1 MKKILITLLTL
12 SLLIL
17 NNIVWAQENEVQKSG
32 GEPGYAIR
40 NPRFSPGKVALLPT
54 SPFYFTKE
62 LWRGIKLFFT
72 FDPVKKADLESQIAD
87 EKLAE
92 LVKVYE
98 TSKSKEALQ
107 KAVQNYIKSQERLA
121 KRIKSLEVNPKVEEL
136 ITKISER
143 NTQHLILFD
152 ELITRIGGD
161 GIHGGL
167 IEARK
172 ASDAVTANQ
181 VDKSWRAAQTGIEN
195 ALNNLPYEEGLK
207 ELKALE
213 VLTRIE
219 ENLPAEAKKGIETA
233 KENIETKLIEEGK
246 IKNIL
251 GEESTAKIEEYG
263 NGKSILSQPSENN
276 EIKKTPISNIQL
288 GGGPNDK
295 STDVN
300 WIIIKDVP
308 LSQKALESVIDK
320 LEEKAKKVNSAIQKS
335 NIVKIQTIKE
345 LKTAIEEAKS
355 DEFYQFVPKPIGPN
369 CPQISPDTSKGLE
382 ECFKSAK
389 SLEDKYPGCNYS
401 NICKSSS
408 KLQNIEKCGPM
419 PLYPTKEGCERICQD
434 GKWQDFCIVE
444 PSPLTQDKLPKEKF
458 PTCGKIQCLRYDP
471 ICGTDGKTYA
481 CGEAD
486 AKACGVEVAYKGEC
500 KPSSLTPPPDK
511 QVVCTQEWNPVCG
524 TDGKTYSNE
533 CMAKVAGVDIS
544 YKGECQIRETLPL
557 RQY

>member
-1 MKKILITLLTL
+1 MD
-12 SLLIL
+12 
-17 NNIVWAQENEVQKSG
+17 
-32 GEPGYAIR
+32 GERYEP
-40 NPRFSPGKVALLPT
+40 NLLPT

-72 FDPVKKADLESQIAD
+72 FDPVKKADLELKIAD

-92 LVKVYE
+92 ALKVIERDCGVKQE
-98 TSKSKEALQ
+98 QSCNQ
-107 KAVQNYIKSQERLA
+107 KALEKSLTNYFNSREKLIDRLERL
-121 KRIKSLEVNPKVEEL
+121 KNNSNVEEL
-136 ITKISER
+136 KNKIFER
-143 NTQHLILFD
+143 AVIHDAVFD
-152 ELITRIGGD
+152 ELATKINKAE
-161 GIHGGL
+161 L
-167 IEARK
+167 IDSIAKGSKKVQGEK
-172 ASDAVTANQ
+172 NNVISDISNQ
-181 VDKSWRAAQTGIEN
+181 RGIEKKDIWRGMFSSKIVELDPN
-195 ALNNLPYEEGLK
+195 LIKNNVDILLNSLPYEEGLK

-219 ENLPAEAKKGIETA
+219 ENLPAEAKKIIETA

-251 GEESTAKIEEYG
+251 REESTAKIEEYG
-263 NGKSILSQPSENN
+263 DGISILSQPSENN
-276 EIKKTPISNIQL
+276 EIKKTSISNIQL

-295 STDVN
+295 LTDAN

-369 CPQISPDTSKGLE
+369 CPQISPDTSRGLE

-444 PSPLTQDKLPKEKF
+444 PSPLTQDKLSKEKF
-458 PTCGKIQCLRYDP
+458 PNCGKIQCLRYDP

-486 AKACGVEVAYKGEC
+486 AKACGAEVAYEGEC
-500 KPSSLTPPPDK
+500 KSSSLTPLPDK
-511 QVVCTQEWNPVCG
+511 QIFCTQEWNPICG

-544 YKGECQIRETLPL
+544 YKGECRIRETLPL